1 MARVEPSTKKGPV
14 SPLDEMQRKM
24 DTLSLRHVAHLGG
37 QHLTPGRYLHCGM
50 KPKLRLDTDLALPRS
65 QQAGTRLYR
74 PGPLG
79 LRTSPRLQVAR
90 VPLPDQWRISRSST
104 TSRTSVQD
112 ATRGTTFDP
121 SYNTASTGAQETPET
136 TAVLSSGTKDA
147 TDTDETCDIP
157 AQTPPTDDDQYHL
170 KANERIQTPVTADPE
185 HVFLFSTTIALLVA
199 AANGDITPVNGPN
212 IIVVPTFRQT
222 YQVIEE
228 LASTPSSRIFKVQDR
243 TTLEILACKVID
255 GTTPPDLAH
264 GSEQGLK
271 NQIARLE
278 AAERELDI
286 WRSVDHPHIVQLIR
300 WYKED
305 SYIFMVMT
313 LATSD
318 LVPLCNKSMTPARA
332 QKITTQVIDP
342 LIYLHDEG
350 ITHKDIKPDN
360 ILVFDKAI
368 PEVLV
373 PDSGIAEY
381 ALTNQ
386 SKAGSYYFIAL
397 EVITCRGGEFHN
409 SRVDVW
415 FSKVCCFYPPERD
428 DPTLATVVQLENR
441 KRLRVNWPAIIDDAP
456 TEGEAAIGPVRLYTQ
471 IDALL
476 TPRYC
481 SGGLVEE
488 DVGCEPSSKVDRSS
502 IADANT
508 IAPFDT
514 EHENLSG
521 SKAGVKDNAF
531 KAQAPTQQAVCSIAD
546 ATPMSD
552 RRTKRKGDHETFG
565 TSKPYATKVS
575 RRTIEKARKMKTKV
589 SAESKVVRE
598 SAAITPR
605 TEPTRAVK
613 LK

>member
-1 MARVEPSTKKGPV
+1 T
-14 SPLDEMQRKM
+14 
-24 DTLSLRHVAHLGG
+24 
-37 QHLTPGRYLHCGM
+37 
-50 KPKLRLDTDLALPRS
+50 
-65 QQAGTRLYR
+65 
-74 PGPLG
+74 
-79 LRTSPRLQVAR
+79 
-90 VPLPDQWRISRSST
+90 
-104 TSRTSVQD
+104 
-112 ATRGTTFDP
+112 
-121 SYNTASTGAQETPET
+121 
-136 TAVLSSGTKDA
+136 
-147 TDTDETCDIP
+147 
-157 AQTPPTDDDQYHL
+157 
-170 KANERIQTPVTADPE
+170 
-185 HVFLFSTTIALLVA
+185 VA

-368 PEVLV
+368 PEVLI
-373 PDSGIAEY
+373 PDSCIAEY

-502 IADANT
+502 
-508 IAPFDT
+508 
-514 EHENLSG
+514 S
-521 SKAGVKDNAF
+521 S
-531 KAQAPTQQAVCSIAD
+531 
-546 ATPMSD
+546 
-552 RRTKRKGDHETFG
+552 
-565 TSKPYATKVS
+565 
-575 RRTIEKARKMKTKV
+575 
-589 SAESKVVRE
+589 
-598 SAAITPR
+598 TPR
-605 TEPTRAVK
+605 VAT
-613 LK
+613 